1 MLAMAGMALA
11 ADGTGLTLENATG
24 WVSTKGDSY
33 ADWTVSELELSKND
47 SGDLVISGDIA
58 EQLALGGST
67 RSVTVIAFTLDLSKL
82 NIPTNAEG
90 TAYEAGRVFT
100 LLNGTT
106 EQTGLGVNANGVLTG
121 TWTTNMAYYTSAAS
135 LVGTGESSFVYVL
148 GTGNGT
154 QAAGGTAIYAGDEN
168 TVWSNNGLKGNIGNV
183 STMTMESWVADAL
196 VSMVV
201 WSGAEAYNNKALVA
215 DAFAVNQSIPE
226 PTTATLS
233 LLALAGLAARRRR
246 K

>member
-1 MLAMAGMALA
+1 MAGMALA

-24 WVSTKGDSY
+24 WVSTNGDSY
-33 ADWTVSELELSKND
+33 ADWTVNGFELSTNA
-47 SGDLVISGDIA
+47 SGDLVFTGDIA
-58 EQLALGGST
+58 KELAFGGPT
-67 RSVTVIAFTLDLSKL
+67 RTVTVIAFTLDLSKL
-82 NIPTNAEG
+82 DIPTNADG
-90 TAYEAGRVFT
+90 SAYEAGRVFT
-100 LLNGTT
+100 LINPGNGA
-106 EQTGLGVNANGVLTG
+106 EQTGFGVAASGVLTG
-121 TWTTNMAYYTSAAS
+121 TWTNNLAYYTSGAS

-148 GTGNGT
+148 GTGDGS
-154 QAAGGTAIYAGDEN
+154 QGAGGTAIYAGDEN

-201 WSGAEAYNNKALVA
+201 WSGEEAYKNSALVA